1 MRAATSVWLRPRSRR
16 RATSSP
22 SRRRRPAPISRK
34 PGNTLETGAA
44 TSSLSAPDTR
54 SPPEAIPNTVSHRRD
69 DRLGPS
75 RRSWDSAPAGAL
87 TPPVRS
93 APAGAL
99 LQFLDA
105 LGGLGL
111 RQVTVDLLARLAAQ
125 RLEVRLLR
133 AGHRLVA
140 RHPVLGVFLG
150 GALVTVVVC
159 HARLAIRTDV
169 RQTRSTL
176 NHRWHPAGGVT
187 ARPARRRAGGGTRQ
201 RRNAAGPGRRTL
213 PVWGAAGP
221 GDRRPWGANVD
232 IEEQRRAMVG
242 PTSCLVEF
250 LLRGAGCGGGA
261 GCRKPGCAGT
271 GCPGTGC
278 AGTGCPGD
286 RLRGNRLRGDRLDGR
301 HVQREGR
308 TEGRPGLVGPGEGR
322 NQGHVPLT
330 GGEQVAERRL
340 DHQVGAGGV
349 VVLTAGARRRRRRAR
364 PGPQGHVVRLAVD
377 HDPCPPEAR
386 VVVDGEANDV

>member
-250 LLRGAGCGGGA
+250 LLRGAGCGGGPAA
-261 GCRKPGCAGT
+261 GSPAAQEPAARGPAAQEPAARGTGYAGT
-271 GCPGTGC
+271 GCGGTGS
-278 AGTGCPGD
+278 TGDTSSAKAAP
-286 RLRGNRLRGDRLDGR
+286 
-301 HVQREGR
+301 
-308 TEGRPGLVGPGEGR
+308 
-322 NQGHVPLT
+322 
-330 GGEQVAERRL
+330 
-340 DHQVGAGGV
+340 
-349 VVLTAGARRRRRRAR
+349 
-364 PGPQGHVVRLAVD
+364 
-377 HDPCPPEAR
+377 
-386 VVVDGEANDV
+386 